1 MSILVSA
8 LLYRAQR
15 IAGILGTAGR
25 GASPETD
32 SDTFLIL
39 NSMVDAMKTENLFV
53 WATLRNVFNT
63 SSNVQTYTIGPG
75 GDWDTDLPEKINLAS
90 WIYTN
95 NSPTNEVPLDIINT
109 QQWQALTPKLTTSTA
124 ATKLYFE
131 PDIPLGR
138 VYLWP
143 VPLGSWQVALY
154 LWKMLQQFT
163 SPTQVIDLKPGYQKM
178 LEYNL
183 AVELAGQFPAQQKMS
198 ANSIAIAKQTRATIK
213 QMNAPDLL
221 MRVDPGAM
229 GVNQRGG
236 YRIRSNSYTSGN

>member
-8 LLYRAQR
+8 LMYRAQR
-15 IAGILGTAGR
+15 VAGILGTAER

-32 SDTFLIL
+32 RDTFLIL

-53 WATLRNVFNT
+53 WATLRHVFNT
-63 SSNVQTYTIGPG
+63 GSNQQMYTIGPG
-75 GDWDTDLPEKINLAS
+75 GNWDTDLPEKINMAS

-95 NSPTNEVPLDIINT
+95 TSPTNEVPLEVINT

-124 ATKLYFE
+124 ATKFYFE
-131 PDIPLGR
+131 PDAPLGR
-138 VYLWP
+138 AYLWP

-154 LWKMLQQFT
+154 LWQMLQQFT
-163 SPTQVIDLKPGYQKM
+163 DPTQVINLKPGYQRM

-183 AVELAGQFPAQQKMS
+183 AVELSLQFPERQKMS
-198 ANSIAIAKQTRATIK
+198 AGSLAIAKQSRATIK

-229 GVNQRGG
+229 GINQRGG
-236 YRIRSNSYTSGN
+236 YRIRSNSFTSGN